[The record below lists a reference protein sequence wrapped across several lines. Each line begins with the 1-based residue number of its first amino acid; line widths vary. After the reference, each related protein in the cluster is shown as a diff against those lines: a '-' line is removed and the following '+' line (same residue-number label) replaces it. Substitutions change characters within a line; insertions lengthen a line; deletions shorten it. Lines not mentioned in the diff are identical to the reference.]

1 MMKILWNNWRHFI
14 NFLFSIIKKTATPK
28 NSGLI
33 MFLSYKCSRSII

>member
-1 MMKILWNNWRHFI
+1 MIQSLKNITIFAPSQTKR
-14 NFLFSIIKKTATPK
+14 KTASSK